1 MASILKVNTIQD
13 ATNSNTVATFDSSGV
28 ASIPKQA
35 GIYEHI
41 ESIVSSSD
49 GDIATS
55 SVLYFNDC
63 FSSEFLCYKLVVPYF
78 NTTGSDGDDINIQY
92 LTATNTT
99 DTTSTY
105 YRSLFTIGTNRSS
118 YTISNATAA
127 FGRVW
132 GNLYPNDAGGIHGEI
147 DFYNVHAPVIN
158 GTNTDRGSNYR
169 PFLKTDFLGYR
180 PQSTDGFER
189 QMGLIR
195 YDTSRADDY
204 FKGFA
209 FSFSSGTTKA
219 GTHMSLYGLRRHA

>member
-13 ATNSNTVATFDSSGV
+13 ATNSNTAMSIDSSGV

-41 ESIVSSSD
+41 ESKVSSSD
-49 GDIATS
+49 GDVDTS
-55 SVLYFNDC
+55 NVLYFNDC
-63 FSSEFLCYKLVVPYF
+63 FSSEFICYKLVIGWF
-78 NTTGSDGDDINIQY
+78 STTGSNGDDINIQY
-92 LTATNTT
+92 LTGTNTT

-105 YRSLFTIGTNRSS
+105 QRSLFFIGTNRSS
-118 YTISNATAA
+118 YTISNATAG
-127 FGRVW
+127 FGRIW
-132 GNLYPNDAGGIHGEI
+132 SNLYPNDAGGIHGEI
-147 DFYNVHAPVIN
+147 DFFNLHAPVIN
-158 GTNTDRGSNYR
+158 STNTDRGSNYR
-169 PFLKTDFLGYR
+169 PFLKTDLIGYR

-204 FKGFA
+204 FTGFA
-209 FSFSSGTTKA
+209 FSFTSGTTKA

>member
-1 MASILKVNTIQD
+1 MSTGTLRLKKLEHTNGTTAMTIND
-13 ATNSNTVATFDSSGV
+13 SGV

-35 GIYEHI
+35 GMYEHI
-41 ESIVSSSD
+41 ETKVCATN
-49 GDIATS
+49 GDIDTS

-63 FSSEFLCYKLVVPYF
+63 FSSEFLCYKLIVPYY

-92 LTATNTT
+92 TTATNTV
-99 DTTSTY
+99 DNTSTY
-105 YRSLFTIGTNRSS
+105 QRSLFTLGTNRSS
-118 YTISNATAA
+118 YVISNATAA
-127 FGRVW
+127 YGRIW

-147 DFYNVHAPVIN
+147 DFYNIHAPVLN
-158 GTNTDRGSNYR
+158 STNTDRGSVYR
-169 PFLKTDFLGYR
+169 PFLKSDFVGYR

-209 FSFSSGTTKA
+209 FSFSSGGSRA
-219 GTHMSLYGLRRHA
+219 GSHLSLYGLRRHV